1 MLGHGRGSHRLEAA
15 AKDCSHA
22 LLTFVDFAEGTG
34 AELLD
39 DLEATLQNFLPVLQ
53 HTCLIALSNKL
64 ITIIKA
70 RLIRSSTPHL
80 EAINGH
86 SNFKGAS
93 GAGPARATRIN

>member
-1 MLGHGRGSHRLEAA
+1 MLGHGRGSRRLEAA
-15 AKDCSHA
+15 AWDCSDA

-70 RLIRSSTPHL
+70 RMIRSRRGRMG
-80 EAINGH
+80 AINRH
-86 SNFKGAS
+86 SNFKAAVS
-93 GAGPARATRIN
+93 AGPATNSH